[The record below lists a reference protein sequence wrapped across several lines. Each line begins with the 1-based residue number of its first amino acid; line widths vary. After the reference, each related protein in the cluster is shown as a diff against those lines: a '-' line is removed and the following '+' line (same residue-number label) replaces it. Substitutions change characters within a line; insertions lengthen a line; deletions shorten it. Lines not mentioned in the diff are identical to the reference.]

1 MHHTV
6 ITIHG
11 WLDNCDTFF
20 YLGPALARV
29 GCHVLAVDL
38 PGHGLSDHLPPGQVC
53 QKTKAL
59 GIISDHVLCLGLL
72 YHDMDNVL
80 LIHRQKYTNIHLPIL
95 IALMTFVQTDL
106 DAGCE
111 DRESRGPL
119 DGRRPLSALRRLL
132 P

>member
-80 LIHRQKYTNIHLPIL
+80 LIHRQKYTFTYFNS
-95 IALMTFVQTDL
+95 FKDFCS
-106 DAGCE
+106 D
-111 DRESRGPL
+111 
-119 DGRRPLSALRRLL
+119 
-132 P
+132 